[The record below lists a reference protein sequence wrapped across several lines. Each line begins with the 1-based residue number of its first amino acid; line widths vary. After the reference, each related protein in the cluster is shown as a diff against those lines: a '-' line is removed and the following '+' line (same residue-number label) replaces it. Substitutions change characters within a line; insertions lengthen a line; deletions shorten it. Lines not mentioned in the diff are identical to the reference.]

1 MGAGFGVGIN
11 GFYVSLLTLAPA
23 YTGILSSIQ
32 MVVGFTGMI
41 VTPLLV
47 SFLRVYVSIIL
58 FFKDFGKRY
67 RDYILFR
74 YYFGLAAPSD
84 RVLEKI

>member
-47 SFLRVYVSIIL
+47 SFFRVYVSKIL
-58 FFKDFGKRY
+58 FFKDVGKRF
-67 RDYILFR
+67 RDSILF
-74 YYFGLAAPSD
+74 P
-84 RVLEKI
+84 VLLRIRCTK

>member
-47 SFLRVYVSIIL
+47 SFLRVYVSINL
-58 FFKDFGKRY
+58 FFKDIGKRLETQY
-67 RDYILFR
+67 FFQ